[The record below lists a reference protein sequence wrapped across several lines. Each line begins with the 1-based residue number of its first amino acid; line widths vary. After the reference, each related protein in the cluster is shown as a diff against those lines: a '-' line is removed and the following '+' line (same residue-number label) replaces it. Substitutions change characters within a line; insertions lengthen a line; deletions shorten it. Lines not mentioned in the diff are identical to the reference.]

1 MSQRFPPPA
10 IAANSRAESQ
20 QHESLVDRLTLWFAV
35 GSGAF
40 LYVNLF
46 LLPRIPIL
54 QAGDQMFFWMDAQRM
69 LFGERIYRDFFQFTP
84 PGTDYFYFALFKLF
98 GLRIWVTNAAILFLG
113 VVLCVVCFSLTRQ
126 VMNRWPA
133 LLAVSLFLTLIYSKL
148 LNATHHWFSVL
159 AILIAVAIVM
169 RGQSL
174 PRIAAAG
181 ALLGVASFFTQTH
194 GAVAAVAIAVWLLW
208 NEFFRGHAAL
218 DLFKGPVVLLASY
231 AIALLA
237 LASYFLITIG
247 PKHLWYSQV
256 AYVRHYM
263 VTGLSS
269 FPGLPEAVTVRRLP
283 VVGQY
288 IFVCVILPMVYP
300 LALVR
305 CLRPLTDSDER
316 RRSIVL
322 LALLGLGL
330 FLEVALSP
338 NWLRIYTVAVPGII
352 VLTWFA
358 DASRRG
364 RRPALALICMVVIA
378 LAARDTWVRQRQHYV
393 VADLPAGRT
402 ALVPAAFEKLNAVM
416 QRTQPGDFFFQ
427 AMWPGAYIPL
437 HVRNPVYLDTVRTN
451 DETRPEFLARSI
463 AQLEEKRIR
472 YILWSQRLNKPDPEY
487 PGSDHLDPLLDY
499 LHARYQRVEVFADG
513 DELWQRKR

>member
-1 MSQRFPPPA
+1 MAQTYSPSA
-10 IAANSRAESQ
+10 ITLDLRVNQ
-20 QHESLVDRLTLWFAV
+20 QPRESLMDRLTWCVAL
-35 GSGAF
+35 GSSAF

-54 QAGDQMFFWMDAQRM
+54 QTGDQMFFWMDAQRM

-84 PGTDYFYFALFKLF
+84 PGADYLYFALFKLF
-98 GLRIWVTNAAILFLG
+98 GLRIWVTNAVILLLG
-113 VVLCVVCFSLTRQ
+113 VALCVVCFSVARQ
-126 VMNRWPA
+126 VMNRWTA
-133 LLAVSLFLTLIYSKL
+133 LLAVSLFLALIYGKL

-159 AILIAVAIVM
+159 AILGAAAIVM

-174 PRIAAAG
+174 RRIAAAG

-194 GAVAAVAIAVWLLW
+194 GVVAAMAFTVWLLW
-208 NEFFRGHAAL
+208 NESSRPQRSL
-218 DLFKGPVVLLASY
+218 DRLGRPAVLLASF
-231 AIALLA
+231 ASVLLA
-237 LASYFLITIG
+237 LTSYCLIMVG
-247 PKHLWYSQV
+247 PKLLWNSQV

-269 FPGLPEAVTVRRLP
+269 FPGLPEAITLHRLP

-300 LALVR
+300 LAFVR

-316 RRSIVL
+316 RRNIIL

-338 NWLRIYTVAVPGII
+338 NWLRIYAVVAPGVILL
-352 VLTWFA
+352 VWFA
-358 DASRRG
+358 DGSHRW
-364 RRPALALICMVVIA
+364 RRPALALICLVVLSLMV
-378 LAARDTWVRQRQHYV
+378 RDTWVRQSQQYV
-393 VADLPAGRT
+393 VANLPAGRA
-402 ALVPAAFEKLNAVM
+402 ALLPPAFEKLNAVM

-427 AMWPGAYIPL
+427 PMWPGAYLPL
-437 HVRNPVYLDTVRTN
+437 HLRNPVYLDTVRRN

-463 AQLEEKRIR
+463 AQLEEKGVG
-472 YILWSQRLNKPDPEY
+472 YILWSQRLDQPDPEY
-487 PGSDHLDPLLDY
+487 PNSDHLGPLLDY
-499 LHARYQRVEVFADG
+499 LHARYQRVQAFEDG
-513 DELWQRKR
+513 DELWQRKP